1 MNLLISLEL
10 DGGEVGLGREAL
22 LLPSTGT
29 EEKVGMPHLPS
40 PLSSLL
46 GYRNKVK
53 EGLETRSPTCSGV
66 ELHSKPLN
74 VGVWGSQ
81 ESSESISSQGH
92 HTRSLTSVTEE
103 PFPPWK

>member
-40 PLSSLL
+40 PLLC
-46 GYRNKVK
+46 YRNEVK

-66 ELHSKPLN
+66 ELQPASGIGTTECRGVGKPRELREHLFP
-74 VGVWGSQ
+74 G
-81 ESSESISSQGH
+81 
-92 HTRSLTSVTEE
+92 TSY
-103 PFPPWK
+103 P

>member
-29 EEKVGMPHLPS
+29 EEKVGMPHHPS
-40 PLSSLL
+40 PFSSLL
-46 GYRNKVK
+46 GYRNEVK

-66 ELHSKPLN
+66 ELQPASGIGTTGCRVVGKPRELREHLFP
-74 VGVWGSQ
+74 G
-81 ESSESISSQGH
+81 
-92 HTRSLTSVTEE
+92 TSY
-103 PFPPWK
+103 P